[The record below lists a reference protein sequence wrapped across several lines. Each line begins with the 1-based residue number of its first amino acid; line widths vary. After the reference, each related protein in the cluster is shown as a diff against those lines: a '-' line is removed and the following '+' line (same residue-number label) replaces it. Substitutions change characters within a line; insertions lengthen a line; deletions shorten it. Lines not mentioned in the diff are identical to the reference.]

1 MRRVLMVSPHFPP
14 DSSAGTHRVRLLA
27 PHLKEFGWAPTVLTV
42 DPRDYEGR
50 LDPELLAMV
59 PSDLSVVR
67 VRSWSPKWTRMF
79 LFGDLGLRS
88 LPGLFRA
95 CKDLH
100 REAPFDCVFVTI
112 YPSYTAL
119 LGPLVKK
126 RARIPF
132 VLDYQDPWVSTW
144 GLTTGPGAA
153 GTPDPK
159 SRFSR
164 VVARALEPIAV
175 RAADALT
182 AVSAATLDDVRE
194 RVPSARTLP
203 CVEIPIGGERKDFD
217 FAASR
222 PRAQGLFDGSDGKV
236 HVSCVGTLLPLG
248 RDTLRAFLQAVA
260 LLKERE
266 QKLYERL
273 RIHFVGTSN
282 QTVARSPGVVLPEAE
297 RIGVAG
303 AVQEAPSR
311 VDYLDAL
318 GLLSSSSAI
327 LLLGSSER
335 HYTASKIYP
344 ALLAERPLLAVF
356 HRESTVVA
364 ILRKAANPGSLRLVT
379 YDEER
384 PVATKVEEIY
394 GELHSLVALVALVAM
409 VKSTGS
415 KAAAAVDPSAFDEYS
430 ARSLARRL
438 ANLFTEVVSRRP

>member
-1 MRRVLMVSPHFPP
+1 MLMVSPHFPP

-27 PHLKEFGWAPTVLTV
+27 PHLKEFGWVPTVLTV

-50 LDPELLAMV
+50 LDPDLLAMV
-59 PSDLSVVR
+59 PPDLRMVR
-67 VRSWSPKWTRMF
+67 VRAWSPKSTRLF

-88 LPGLFRA
+88 LFGLWRA

-100 REAPFDCVFVTI
+100 RDIRFDCVFVTI

-119 LGPLVKK
+119 LGPLIKK
-126 RARIPF
+126 RTRIPF
-132 VLDYQDPWVSTW
+132 VLDYQDPWVGAW
-144 GLTTGPGAA
+144 GLSTGPGAA
-153 GTPDPK
+153 GPPDLK
-159 SRFSR
+159 SRLSR
-164 VVARALEPIAV
+164 VLAQRLEPIAV

-182 AVSAATLDDVRE
+182 AVSAATFEDVRD
-194 RVPSARTLP
+194 RIPSARTIP
-203 CVEIPIGGERKDFD
+203 CVEIPIGAERRDFD
-217 FAASR
+217 FVASR
-222 PRAQGLFDGSDGKV
+222 PRAHGLFDGSDGKL
-236 HVSCVGTLLPLG
+236 HVSYVGTLLPLG
-248 RDTLRAFLQAVA
+248 RETLRAFLKALA

-266 QKLYERL
+266 YRLYSRL

-282 QTVARSPGVVLPEAE
+282 QTIAESPGLVLPEAE
-297 RIGVAG
+297 RIGVAD
-303 AVQEAPSR
+303 AVQEVPSR

-318 GLLSSSSAI
+318 GLLLSSAAI

-344 ALLAERPLLAVF
+344 ALLARRPLLALF

-364 ILRKAANPGSLRLVT
+364 ILRKAASPGSLRLVT

-394 GELHSLVALVALVAM
+394 GGLRLLVEG
-409 VKSTGS
+409 TGA
-415 KAAAAVDPSAFDEYS
+415 KAAEIDPRALDEYS

-438 ANLFTEVVSRRP
+438 ANLFTEVVSRRG